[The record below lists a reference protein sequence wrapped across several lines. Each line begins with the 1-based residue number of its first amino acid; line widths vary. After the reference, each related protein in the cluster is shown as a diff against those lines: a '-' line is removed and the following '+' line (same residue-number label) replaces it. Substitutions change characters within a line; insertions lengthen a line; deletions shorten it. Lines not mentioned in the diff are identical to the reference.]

1 MYEAVRGIDPNR
13 NNKMKMINRLKR
25 YKGVTLTELMMT
37 LVLASIMILALGTV
51 LVDNQKGWLKMFSRT
66 FSDVVVDGYVTQNT
80 FSTIVRK
87 SSIAVHEYEL
97 SVDETQI
104 VAVEVYYYSDTGT
117 TDIDRYAK
125 FYISGT
131 TLSVDKGVIDTTV
144 MPWVKETP
152 VTTVLARNVASGYFD
167 INGSSVQ
174 LVLNLDN
181 GTEDMK
187 IICSAVRHND
197 WF

>member
-1 MYEAVRGIDPNR
+1 
-13 NNKMKMINRLKR
+13 
-25 YKGVTLTELMMT
+25 MMT
-37 LVLASIMILALGTV
+37 LILASIMILALGTV

-80 FSTIVRK
+80 FFTIVRK
-87 SSIAVHEYEL
+87 SSIAVYEYEL

-117 TDIDRYAK
+117 TDIDRYAR
-125 FYISGT
+125 FYISGS
-131 TLSVDKGVIDTTV
+131 TLSVDEGIIDTTV
-144 MPWVKETP
+144 VPWVKETP

-167 INGSSVQ
+167 INGSSIQ

-181 GTEDMK
+181 GREDMK
-187 IICSAVRHND
+187 VICSAVRHND

>member
-1 MYEAVRGIDPNR
+1 MYEADLVIDPNR
-13 NNKMKMINRLKR
+13 KNEIMANRLKR

-37 LVLASIMILALGTV
+37 LILASIMILALGTV

-80 FSTIVRK
+80 FFTIVRK
-87 SSIAVHEYEL
+87 SSIAVYEYEL

-125 FYISGT
+125 FYISGS
-131 TLSVDKGVIDTTV
+131 TLSVDEGVIDTTV
-144 MPWVKETP
+144 LPWVKEAP

-167 INGSSVQ
+167 VNSSSIQ

-181 GTEDMK
+181 GREDMK
-187 IICSAVRHND
+187 VICSAVRHND